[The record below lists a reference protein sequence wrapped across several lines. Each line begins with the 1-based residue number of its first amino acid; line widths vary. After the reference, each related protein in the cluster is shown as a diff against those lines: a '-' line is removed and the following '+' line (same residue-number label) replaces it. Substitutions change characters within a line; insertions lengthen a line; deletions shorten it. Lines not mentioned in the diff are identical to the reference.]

1 MVHIITTNKSK
12 VGDLDSS
19 LGEKSESVRAEGFR
33 DVGGGRGSQSTC
45 TSKLCHALA
54 EQHSGKVLL
63 PVCVDR
69 AWKHSDLSLSF
80 WYNEAP

>member
-1 MVHIITTNKSK
+1 MWVE
-12 VGDLDSS
+12 V
-19 LGEKSESVRAEGFR
+19 EEAR
-33 DVGGGRGSQSTC
+33 STC

-63 PVCVDR
+63 PVC
-69 AWKHSDLSLSF
+69 WTELGNTLISLSLS